1 MNQSQ
6 QIEQNYLRVIDE
18 VHQACRDAGRA
29 VDEVTVVAA
38 SKYVD
43 APTTAMLVAAGC
55 RDLGENRPQ
64 SLWDKADSGLI
75 DDSVQWHLIG
85 HLQSNKTRRLLRRDV
100 FIHSVDS
107 PRILNSIAQE
117 SVAAGRITRVLLE
130 LNVSGDET
138 KTGMTAEQIESL
150 LASPAVAGVSIEG
163 LMAMAG
169 LGTDIHE
176 SQRQFAAVRE
186 FRDSAQRRYGI
197 TLKHLS
203 MGMSGDFAPAIREGA
218 TLVRIGSRLF
228 ES

>member
-1 MNQSQ
+1 MNPSQ
-6 QIEQNYLRVIDE
+6 RIEQNYRRVIDE

-29 VDEVTVVAA
+29 VDEVTVVGVT
-38 SKYVD
+38 KYVD

-64 SLWDKADSGLI
+64 SLWEKADSGLI

-85 HLQSNKTRRLLRRDV
+85 HLQSNKTKRLLRRDV
-100 FIHSVDS
+100 MIHSVDS
-107 PRILNSIAQE
+107 DRILKSIGQE
-117 SVAAGRITRVLLE
+117 SVAAGRVTRVLLE

-138 KTGMTAEQIESL
+138 KTGMTTGQIESI
-150 LASPAVAGVSIEG
+150 LASSPVAGVSVVG

-169 LGTDIHE
+169 LGTDVDE

-186 FRDSAQRRYGI
+186 FRDSAQLRYGI
-197 TLKHLS
+197 ALQHLS
-203 MGMSGDFAPAIREGA
+203 MGMSGDFAAAIREGA

-228 ES
+228 E